1 MKKLTAFV
9 MAIVL
14 SLSCISEVYA
24 LEVTA
29 AAENTEANTEEAG
42 SSEGGTAFEDTDD
55 APGSQDESYLKN
67 ETEESDQMATPNQD
81 ISSDANEGETSGE
94 TEAPNEETL
103 ESETETKT
111 ADEEEVLLQDIGQVD
126 VSIAAALVLD
136 REVAFTVTFTDDQGS
151 SQSDEVL

>member
-55 APGSQDESYLKN
+55 APGSQDESYTVTRQGKRGIASGWLVAWPGSFRMEALRRLKN
-67 ETEESDQMATPNQD
+67 E
-81 ISSDANEGETSGE
+81 
-94 TEAPNEETL
+94 
-103 ESETETKT
+103 KH
-111 ADEEEVLLQDIGQVD
+111 
-126 VSIAAALVLD
+126 AASLW
-136 REVAFTVTFTDDQGS
+136 S
-151 SQSDEVL
+151 